1 MDACLSCDCPERPC
15 IHTVAQGFN
24 LIAWPMEYLSGRLSL
39 RVQQLEVGCQTKT
52 KDNVFVTLVVVIQYQ
67 VSARLYTCKVAW

>member
-1 MDACLSCDCPERPC
+1 
-15 IHTVAQGFN
+15 
-24 LIAWPMEYLSGRLSL
+24 MEYLSGRLSL

-67 VSARLYTCKVAW
+67 VSV